1 MIAIC
6 DINTYRRFL
15 DYICET
21 PLTCERYNDVR
32 GVRGVNCCGINIV
45 WDTRLSQPFVSLCES
60 PPEWSG
66 TRETRPDELPADL
79 PNEIA
84 ALASHLRTVTGADL
98 MADFFER
105 EAKV

>member
-6 DINTYRRFL
+6 DINTYRRFI
-15 DYICET
+15 DFICET
-21 PLTCERYNDVR
+21 PLVCSRYKGAR
-32 GVRGVNCCGINIV
+32 GLRGMECCGVNIA

-60 PPEWSG
+60 QPKWTGTPE
-66 TRETRPDELPADL
+66 ECLADIPADL
-79 PNEIA
+79 PNEIT